1 MCPPAGGKLHSA
13 FGGKEQFLC
22 LLLRR
27 RGQLCWETVTSF
39 QWPHGEVSVELEA
52 EGGEDPSAGELVW
65 PMEQEASSA
74 GGAARGG

>member
-1 MCPPAGGKLHSA
+1 MLGD
-13 FGGKEQFLC
+13 
-22 LLLRR
+22 R
-27 RGQLCWETVTSF
+27 VTSF

-74 GGAARGG
+74 GGAGRGG

>member
-1 MCPPAGGKLHSA
+1 MLGD
-13 FGGKEQFLC
+13 
-22 LLLRR
+22 R
-27 RGQLCWETVTSF
+27 VTSF

-74 GGAARGG
+74 GGAGRGGSEAGADDKGPGPDD

>member
-1 MCPPAGGKLHSA
+1 M
-13 FGGKEQFLC
+13 
-22 LLLRR
+22 
-27 RGQLCWETVTSF
+27 SF